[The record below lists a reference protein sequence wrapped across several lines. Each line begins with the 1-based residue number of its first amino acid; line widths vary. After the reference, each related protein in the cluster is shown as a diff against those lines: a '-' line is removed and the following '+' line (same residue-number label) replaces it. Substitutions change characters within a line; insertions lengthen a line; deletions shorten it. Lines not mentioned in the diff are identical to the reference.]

1 MFEIDIRRIRACI
14 DHKDYYSA
22 LQYAILVKD
31 NYVSS
36 EKKYFEMI
44 IKNIKTGDL
53 KNKLV

>member
-31 NYVSS
+31 RYVKS
-36 EKKYFEMI
+36 EKECFEMI
-44 IKNIKTGDL
+44 IKNIKTGI
-53 KNKLV
+53 

>member
-1 MFEIDIRRIRACI
+1 MFEIDIKRIRACI

-22 LQYAILVKD
+22 LQYAILVKH

-36 EKKYFEMI
+36 ERKYFEMI